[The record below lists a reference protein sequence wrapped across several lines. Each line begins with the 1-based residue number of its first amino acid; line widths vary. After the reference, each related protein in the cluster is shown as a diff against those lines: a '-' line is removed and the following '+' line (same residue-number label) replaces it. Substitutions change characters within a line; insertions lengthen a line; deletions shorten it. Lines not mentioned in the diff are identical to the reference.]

1 MQVTLSVV
9 RGILLAGLTLIATL
23 AVGCGGRESSLDG
36 ALSYLSADAPLVVT
50 IDTDVDGD
58 QVKNLESLAR
68 ATPGWEL
75 VKRQVLA
82 IAGLDERVF
91 TGDIKP
97 WLGNEMV
104 IGAAS
109 VSGLSSGQTVSV
121 LEATDDKALYD
132 FAADSRK
139 SGFEP
144 AGDYRGARLY
154 TKFEGGLT
162 VAIDED
168 VILMSATR
176 KAIEKAID
184 TNRSG
189 TVFDRE
195 KITVATGESSPRLAT
210 LYLDMQQLISK
221 TRRQDGAKDLSKVA
235 WLSALTTLGVSADA
249 DRDELAFDIRLDS
262 SGRDLSPADIPIA
275 TGRKSP
281 QLLAVKGGYFS
292 AGLRDLTQP
301 IHFAEDV
308 ARALDPS
315 AYKRYGQAKQVIGR
329 MFGVDIDQDVID
341 QLGGDTAIVAGRS
354 GVGAKIDIES
364 PGRMQRSLGQT
375 IPVITSF
382 LMALDVAEQPEIVHR
397 RVGRTVIYEVRDG
410 RRLMARYGVL
420 GNVLA
425 IGVGRT
431 NPFDIKTRKL
441 KREDAGS
448 ERGSMVASVDVGSA
462 LDTLLKDQVPALVL
476 SYLDFL
482 RVRVSGSVQA
492 TTKLIKGRITYSFG

>member
-1 MQVTLSVV
+1 M
-9 RGILLAGLTLIATL
+9 AA
-23 AVGCGGRESSLDG
+23 GCGEQNNKLDG
-36 ALSYLSADAPLVVT
+36 ALSYLPADAPLVVT
-50 IDTDVDGD
+50 IDTDIDGE
-58 QVKNLESLAR
+58 QVKNLDSLAR

-82 IAGLDERVF
+82 IAGFNERVF

-109 VSGLSSGQTVSV
+109 VSDLGSGQTVSV
-121 LEATDDKALYD
+121 LEATDGKALNG

-139 SGFEP
+139 SGFDP

-162 VAIDED
+162 VAIDKD

-176 KAIEKAID
+176 RAIEKAIN

-195 KITVATGESSPRLAT
+195 KITAATGESSPRLAK
-210 LYLDMQQLISK
+210 LYLDMRQLISK
-221 TRRQDGAKDLSKVA
+221 THHQDGVQDLTKVA
-235 WLSALTTLGVSADA
+235 WLSALTTLGISVDA
-249 DRDELAFDIRLDS
+249 GGDELAFDLRLDS

-275 TGRKSP
+275 TGSESP
-281 QLLAVKGGYFS
+281 QLLAVEGGYFS

-308 ARALDPS
+308 ARSLDPS
-315 AYKRYGQAKQVIGR
+315 AYVRYGRAKQVIRR
-329 MFGVDIDQDVID
+329 MFGVDIDQDVIE

-354 GVGAKIDIES
+354 GVGVKINIES
-364 PGRMQRSLGQT
+364 SSRMQRSLGQT

-382 LMALDVAEQPEIVHR
+382 LKALGIADQPKIKHR
-397 RVGRTVIYEVRDG
+397 RVGRTVIYEVWDG

-420 GNVLA
+420 GKVLA
-425 IGVGRT
+425 IGIGRT
-431 NPFDIKTRKL
+431 SPFKIKTRRL
-441 KREDAGS
+441 KREDTGS
-448 ERGSMVASVDVGSA
+448 EHGSLVASIDVGRA
-462 LDTLLKDQVPALVL
+462 LDTLLNDQVPPLVL
-476 SYLDFL
+476 NYLDFL
-482 RVRVSGSVQA
+482 RVRVSGSVKA
-492 TTKLIKGRITYSFG
+492 TTKLIEGRVTYSFG